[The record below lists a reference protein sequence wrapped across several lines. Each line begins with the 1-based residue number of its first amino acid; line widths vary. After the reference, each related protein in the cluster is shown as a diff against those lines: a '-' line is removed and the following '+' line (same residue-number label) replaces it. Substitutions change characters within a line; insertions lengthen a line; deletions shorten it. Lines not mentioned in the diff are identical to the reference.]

1 MNNFCDTGTL
11 YTELLNRGAV
21 DILENAGLKQKKL
34 HKNERRMPEQNVF
47 ERVVKHTVGDR
58 NVETTT
64 EDGASFDNPEDY
76 YKDMDRKNLEI
87 FVPAKR
93 IYSEFEENKMR
104 DVKQSVF
111 TPRDVKVDIVKAKK
125 LDVSMDLHALAFP
138 AGNVDMF
145 PEPKVDRPN
154 GHLCNEH
161 LFFNAH
167 FYGCFKD

>member
-34 HKNERRMPEQNVF
+34 HKNERRMSQQSVL
-47 ERVVKHTVGDR
+47 ERVVRHTVGDR
-58 NVETTT
+58 NVEATT
-64 EDGASFDNPEDY
+64 EDEASSDNLEDH
-76 YKDMDRKNLEI
+76 YKDMDRKNLDI
-87 FVPAKR
+87 FIPAKR
-93 IYSEFEENKMR
+93 IYSEFEENKMT

-125 LDVSMDLHALAFP
+125 LNLSMDLSALAFP

-154 GHLCNEH
+154 GHLCNEY
-161 LFFNAH
+161 LFFNGH
-167 FYGCFKD
+167 FCCFF